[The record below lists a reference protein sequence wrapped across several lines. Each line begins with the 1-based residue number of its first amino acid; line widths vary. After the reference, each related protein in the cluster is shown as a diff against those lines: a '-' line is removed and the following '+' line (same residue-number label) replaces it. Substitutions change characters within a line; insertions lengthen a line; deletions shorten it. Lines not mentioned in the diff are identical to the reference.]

1 VVLRRR
7 VVVFLVVLGADFFGA
22 ANFAFFGATLSVS
35 VFATVSIIA
44 GGDSTWGV
52 ISFAIFA
59 GATVVVAGAGTDLT
73 GSGAGE
79 AGDTTT
85 GVAASAVGGATVV
98 LMLFNILIRGC
109 RLCFLAN
116 FLVDDSILLF
126 FPIWNS
132 YVLSSTVN
140 SNRGCKNLKKLR
152 AVFLGRSPF
161 SIKTPQPKR
170 EGGKL

>member
-59 GATVVVAGAGTDLT
+59 GATVGALVPAKLAIRPLVLRLPQLVAL
-73 GSGAGE
+73 
-79 AGDTTT
+79 
-85 GVAASAVGGATVV
+85 
-98 LMLFNILIRGC
+98 
-109 RLCFLAN
+109 
-116 FLVDDSILLF
+116 
-126 FPIWNS
+126 P
-132 YVLSSTVN
+132 
-140 SNRGCKNLKKLR
+140 
-152 AVFLGRSPF
+152 
-161 SIKTPQPKR
+161 
-170 EGGKL
+170 